1 MFQSQSA
8 CGPSFS
14 NPPLGYGHGGGGL
27 FGSSASPPPPSNS
40 SISYYDVDSVTSS
53 RSRHSATFLPGGL
66 LSAPSMT
73 MDSGLGLSGLSTGPS
88 LSAPSPASSS
98 SLLTQL
104 ITLQQAEGYWK
115 MDEPIAVIIGSS
127 VADLKTK
134 CPVECSSSVE
144 LLWATMLALVKLETK
159 YAGQKDEWEL
169 VAMKAEMW
177 LQAQPL
183 PPKSSLD
190 SFKMA
195 AKACTCM

>member
-1 MFQSQSA
+1 MDSS
-8 CGPSFS
+8 PTRSFS
-14 NPPLGYGHGGGGL
+14 AAPGGGGA
-27 FGSSASPPPPSNS
+27 FRSAPPPSASANS
-40 SISYYDVDSVTSS
+40 V
-53 RSRHSATFLPGGL
+53 
-66 LSAPSMT
+66 
-73 MDSGLGLSGLSTGPS
+73 
-88 LSAPSPASSS
+88 SSS
-98 SLLTQL
+98 SPLTQL

-115 MDEPIAVIIGSS
+115 MDEPLAMIIGSS

-183 PPKSSLD
+183 PPQSSLD

-195 AKACTCM
+195 AKACA